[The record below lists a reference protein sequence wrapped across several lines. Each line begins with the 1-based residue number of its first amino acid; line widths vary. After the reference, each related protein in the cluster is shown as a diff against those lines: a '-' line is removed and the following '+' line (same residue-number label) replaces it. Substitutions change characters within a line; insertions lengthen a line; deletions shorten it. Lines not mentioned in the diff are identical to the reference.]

1 MSETATV
8 NTTMVEPIAVAEIQP
23 PAREAFYGIAGDFVH
38 LIENETE
45 ASPVGLLANFL
56 VMAGTL
62 IGRDVW
68 CCADGATHYPAEFVV
83 LVGET
88 GRSRKGTASRHVFAL
103 ADKVEPNFQKNCV
116 RAGLSTGEGL
126 VKNIQDGKAL
136 AENNNRFLW
145 KLSEFGQL
153 LTVARREGNTI
164 SAILR
169 QAWDGDP
176 LQITTKTDPISVSD
190 YFISLVGHV
199 TPEEMLNGFAS
210 GDFVNG
216 FANRFLFVKV
226 EGGNILP
233 EGGNYVDTTAIVNR
247 LRASIEAVKRIGGG
261 QMKRNEEAKAL
272 WDTVYR
278 KLRNQPKGLK
288 GSLCVRADAHCLRL
302 SLIYALL
309 DGAEQIQPQHVE
321 AAVAFWDYCERS
333 IADIFS
339 DRLGDPDADKI
350 LAAMKTGPQGMTD
363 LHLVFHRNRTSEWI
377 TAKLAAMMKA
387 GLIVQT
393 EKVSDRKTVIA
404 WDRKR

>member
-1 MSETATV
+1 MSAI
-8 NTTMVEPIAVAEIQP
+8 EPITIPEIQP
-23 PAREAFYGIAGDFVH
+23 PSRAAFYGVGGDFVR
-38 LIENETE
+38 LIQDETE

-62 IGRDVW
+62 IGREVW
-68 CCADGATHYPAEFVV
+68 CYADGATHYPAEFVV

-88 GRSRKGTASRHVFAL
+88 GISKKGTASRHVFAL
-103 ADKVEPNFQKNCV
+103 ADKVEPDFQKNCV

-136 AENNNRFLW
+136 ALSNNRFLW

-176 LQITTKTDPISVSD
+176 LQITTKTDPISASD
-190 YFISLVGHV
+190 YFLSIVGHV
-199 TPEEMLNGFAS
+199 TPHEMLDGFAS

-233 EGGNYVDTTAIVNR
+233 EGGKYVDTTMIVNR
-247 LRASIEAVKRIGGG
+247 LRASIDAVKRIGGG
-261 QMKRNEEAKAL
+261 QMKRNAEAIAL
-272 WDTVYR
+272 WDAVYR
-278 KLRNQPKGLK
+278 RLRNQPKGLK
-288 GSLCVRADAHCLRL
+288 GALCARATAHCLRL

-309 DGAEQIQPQHVE
+309 DGAEQIQVQHVE
-321 AAVAFWDYCERS
+321 AAASFWDYCERS
-333 IADIFS
+333 ISDIFA

-363 LHLVFHRNRTSEWI
+363 LHLVFHRNRTAEWL
-377 TAKLAAMMKA
+377 TAKLAAMEKA
-387 GLIVQT
+387 GLIFQT
-393 EKVSDRKTVIA
+393 QKTSDRKTVIA
-404 WDRKR
+404 WAKKR